1 MKAEKPKNK
10 KPLIYY
16 YFVMMIALMAF
27 NLFVTPMIQNQRI
40 KEVGYSDLIA
50 ALEEKQVDEVEVDN
64 QTGKIAY
71 TIKDN
76 RKNVFVTGI
85 MPNDATLTERL
96 EQSGAKYT
104 AVIPQQNSFLMD
116 MLMWLVPIIII
127 LGVGQLF
134 SKQLAKKMGANTM
147 TFGKSSAKIYVS
159 AETGK
164 TFQDVAGQDE
174 AKEALSEIVD
184 FLHNPDKYKK
194 LGAKMPKG
202 ALLVGPPGTGKTLLA
217 KAVAGEANVPFFSI
231 SGSEFVE
238 MFVGMGAARVRDLFK
253 QAQEKAPCIVFI
265 DEIDTIGKKRDSA
278 NGMGGNDEREQTL
291 NQLLAEMDGF
301 DGSKGVVI
309 LAATNRPETLDKALL
324 RPGRFDRRIP
334 VELPDLKGREE
345 ILKVHVKDI
354 VVDSDIDYRTIAL
367 STSGAS
373 GAELANI
380 VNEAALAAVRNGHSK
395 VMQHDFDEAVDT
407 VIAGKERKGAVIS
420 EKEKRIIAYHE
431 IGHALVAA
439 VSKNSAPVHK
449 ITIIPHTNGSL
460 GYTMQVAEQESVL
473 MSKDEILEKIRTLTG
488 GRAAEEFMFNICTSG
503 ASNDIEQATRLARA
517 MVAQLGMSDQFG
529 MTALETVNNRY
540 LSGDASLVCSNETA
554 TLIDKEVM
562 AIIKNAH
569 AEARKILEDN
579 AQLLHEEAEYL
590 LQKETITGEEFMEI
604 FSRHQQLKALPQP
617 SEE

>member
-1 MKAEKPKNK
+1 MKKWMNYLP
-10 KPLIYY
+10 Y
-16 YFVMMIALMAF
+16 AL
-27 NLFVTPMIQNQRI
+27 V
-40 KEVGYSDLIA
+40 
-50 ALEEKQVDEVEVDN
+50 
-64 QTGKIAY
+64 
-71 TIKDN
+71 
-76 RKNVFVTGI
+76 
-85 MPNDATLTERL
+85 
-96 EQSGAKYT
+96 
-104 AVIPQQNSFLMD
+104 
-116 MLMWLVPIIII
+116 III
-127 LGVGQLF
+127 LASLIVFSNDSRTENFDYSTFVREAENMEFQQSSISVGTTVIDVQGTYEDEKGTAHSFTVSVPKTDENIQWLTDTLGEGRIAVTDPNRENQFMNILVSLLPVLLMVGVFFIFF
-134 SKQLAKKMGANTM
+134 SKMNAGGNNKAFDFAK
-147 TFGKSSAKIYVS
+147 SRAKIQSNV
-159 AETGK
+159 K
-164 TFQDVAGQDE
+164 VRFKDVAGCDE
-174 AKEALSEIVD
+174 EKEEVREIID
-184 FLHNPDKYKK
+184 YLKNPKQFTDM
-194 LGAKMPKG
+194 GARIPKG
-202 ALLVGPPGTGKTLLA
+202 LLMVGPPGTGKTLLA
-217 KAVAGEANVPFFSI
+217 KAVAGEADVPFFSI
-231 SGSEFVE
+231 SGSDFVE
-238 MFVGMGAARVRDLFK
+238 MFVGTGASRVRDMFK
-253 QAQEKAPCIVFI
+253 KAQQAAPCIVFI
-265 DEIDTIGKKRDSA
+265 DEIDAVGRQRGA
-278 NGMGGNDEREQTL
+278 GMGGGNDEREQTL

-617 SEE
+617 SAE